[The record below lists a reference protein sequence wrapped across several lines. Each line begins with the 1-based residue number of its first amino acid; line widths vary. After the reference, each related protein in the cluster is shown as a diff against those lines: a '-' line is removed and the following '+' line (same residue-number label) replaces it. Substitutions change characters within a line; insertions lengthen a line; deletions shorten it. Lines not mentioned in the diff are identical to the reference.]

1 MEEITQQEKSI
12 LVALPLKIVAFP
24 VTSNHLLHFVYVIVN
39 NLR

>member
-24 VTSNHLLHFVYVIVN
+24 VTSNHLLHFV
-39 NLR
+39 

>member
-12 LVALPLKIVAFP
+12 LVALPLKIVAFL
-24 VTSNHLLHFVYVIVN
+24 VTSNHLLHFVNVIVY